1 MLVSIQY
8 GKDLGKMISIIDNL
22 SLAEAGRQRMRWFME
37 QMPLIASLKET
48 YRKEQ
53 PFRGLK
59 VAICLHVEPKTAF
72 WIDAILT
79 GGAEHIYL
87 VGCLGTT
94 KPDTAA
100 YLASDPRITV
110 LAKEKDTLEDHQRYL
125 EMVMEQRP
133 DLFLDNGASLILAY
147 HKKERDWVPL
157 GANEET
163 RTGRL
168 LIDDSGY
175 EIRFPVIVIDD
186 SPLKK
191 LLENAVG
198 VGQSVVDGFMRCTSL
213 LLGGKRILVIGYG
226 WCGSGIAG
234 KFRAMG
240 AHTSVYDIDPVYL
253 LKAKVDGHHVSE
265 DLNELIS
272 HAEVIVT
279 STGRFHVIT
288 KEHIPFFSD
297 GLILSNAGHFGFEID
312 TDDLRAAADRVETVG
327 DGKEALWFG
336 EKKIFLLENAN
347 PLNLSAGDGN
357 PIPIMD
363 LGLGL
368 QASCGALLASGKHN
382 LHNGVQPIPREI
394 DCFVSRRML
403 HI

>member
-1 MLVSIQY
+1 
-8 GKDLGKMISIIDNL
+8 MISSIIDSSSL
-22 SLAEAGRQRMRWFME
+22 SQAGMERMRWFME
-37 QMPLIASLKET
+37 QMPIISYLHDIYQKD
-48 YRKEQ
+48 R
-53 PFRGLK
+53 PFEGLK

-72 WIDAILT
+72 WIQAILA
-79 GGAEHIYL
+79 GGASHIYL

-110 LAKEKDTLEDHQRYL
+110 LAREKDTMEDHQRYL
-125 EMVMEQRP
+125 DMVMEETP
-133 DLFLDNGASLILAY
+133 NLFLDNGASLILAY
-147 HKKERDWVPL
+147 HKKPRNWSPL

-175 EIRFPVIVIDD
+175 RIQFPIIVIDD

-198 VGQSVVDGFMRCTSL
+198 VGQSVVDGLMRSTSL
-213 LLGGKRILVIGYG
+213 LIGGKRILVIGYG
-226 WCGSGIAG
+226 WCGSGIAN
-234 KFRAMG
+234 KLRALG

-265 DLNELIS
+265 SLNELIRE
-272 HAEVIVT
+272 ADILIT
-279 STGRFHVIT
+279 STGRFHIIH
-288 KEHIPFFSD
+288 KQLIPYFSD

-312 TDDLRAAADRVETVG
+312 TDDLRLQADEVQTVG
-327 DGKEALWFG
+327 AGKEMLRFG
-336 EKKIFLLENAN
+336 EKRVFLLENAN

-357 PIPIMD
+357 PIAIMD

-368 QASCGALLASGKHN
+368 QAACGARLATDRSG
-382 LHNGVQPIPREI
+382 LVNGVQPVPVDIERFI
-394 DCFVSRRML
+394 SRRML
-403 HI
+403 QTH

>member
-1 MLVSIQY
+1 MT
-8 GKDLGKMISIIDNL
+8 SIIDDP
-22 SLAEAGRQRMRWFME
+22 SLAAAGKARMRWFME
-37 QMPLIASLKET
+37 QMPLIASLKESF
-48 YRKEQ
+48 REEQ
-53 PFRGLK
+53 PFRGLT

-79 GGAEHIYL
+79 GGAEHVYL

-100 YLASDPRITV
+100 FLASNPRITV
-110 LAKEKDTLEDHQRYL
+110 LAREKDTMADHQRYL
-125 EMVMEQRP
+125 ELVMEQRP
-133 DLFLDNGASLILAY
+133 QLLLDNGASLILAY

-168 LIDDSGY
+168 LIDESGY
-175 EIRFPVIVIDD
+175 DIRFPVIVIDD

-198 VGQSVVDGFMRCTSL
+198 VGQSVVDGLMRSTSL

-234 KFRAMG
+234 KLRALG

-253 LKAKVDGHHVSE
+253 LKAKVDGHRVSE
-265 DLNELIS
+265 DLSELIRE
-272 HAEVIVT
+272 AEVLIT

-288 KEHIPFFSD
+288 KEHIPCFSD
-297 GLILSNAGHFGFEID
+297 GLILANAGHFGFEID
-312 TDDLRAAADRVETVG
+312 TEDLRAAADKVEDVG
-327 DGKEALWFG
+327 KGKEALWYG
-336 EKKIFLLENAN
+336 EKKVFLLENAN

-357 PIPIMD
+357 PIAIMD

-368 QASCGALLASGKHN
+368 QASCGALLASEKHS
-382 LHNGVQPIPREI
+382 LHRGVQPIPREI
-394 DCFVSRRML
+394 DVAVSRRML
-403 HI
+403 AL

>member
-1 MLVSIQY
+1 
-8 GKDLGKMISIIDNL
+8 
-22 SLAEAGRQRMRWFME
+22 
-37 QMPLIASLKET
+37 
-48 YRKEQ
+48 
-53 PFRGLK
+53 
-59 VAICLHVEPKTAF
+59 
-72 WIDAILT
+72 
-79 GGAEHIYL
+79 
-87 VGCLGTT
+87 
-94 KPDTAA
+94 
-100 YLASDPRITV
+100 
-110 LAKEKDTLEDHQRYL
+110 
-125 EMVMEQRP
+125 
-133 DLFLDNGASLILAY
+133 
-147 HKKERDWVPL
+147 
-157 GANEET
+157 
-163 RTGRL
+163 
-168 LIDDSGY
+168 
-175 EIRFPVIVIDD
+175 
-186 SPLKK
+186 
-191 LLENAVG
+191 
-198 VGQSVVDGFMRCTSL
+198 MRCTSL

-272 HAEVIVT
+272 QAEVIVT